1 MIKAIKERY
10 QKIKYKKEKKRFLAM
25 SSIFAVS
32 VILIVYFLITAY
44 GSYITESRLKSNV
57 DRAVYV
63 LDEQMMTFNIDS
75 AKIVPS
81 NSPFTYSF
89 SVSNFNSDEQ
99 SEVDLQ
105 YKLKVRTTTNLPIT
119 LRMYRNE
126 EYDDTG
132 ATNILGSPTLRQD
145 EDGAWYK
152 VYDET
157 NYFTMNYANQVTDV
171 YQLVVDFPLSYAN
184 DTTYADVTENI
195 SIIIESKQ
203 II

>member
-132 ATNILGSPTLRQD
+132 ATNILGSPTLRQ
-145 EDGAWYK
+145 ANRRYK

>member
-10 QKIKYKKEKKRFLAM
+10 RNIKHKKEKKRFLAI
-25 SSIFAVS
+25 SSIFAIS
-32 VILIVYFLITAY
+32 LILIVYFLITAY
-44 GSYITESRLKSNV
+44 GSYITESRLTSDV

-63 LDEQMMTFNIDS
+63 LDEQMMTFNVDS
-75 AKIVPS
+75 AKLVPS
-81 NSPFTYSF
+81 NTPFTYTF
-89 SVSNFNSDEQ
+89 SVSNFNSEEQ

-126 EYDDTG
+126 TYQTSG

-152 VYDET
+152 VYNESD
-157 NYFTMNYANQVTDV
+157 YFTMNYANRVTDT
-171 YQLVVDFPLSYAN
+171 YQLVVDFPLQYAN
-184 DTTYADVTENI
+184 DTTYADVTENL